1 MVEMKGEERGW
12 RRISSRLFP
21 SQGPGLGLCK
31 MWITRAC
38 TPRGREDPMEL
49 CRLGAQPRYSHG
61 HVLPLPVRPPTCC
74 LPRSYARIST
84 CFVPIGSLT
93 PPPAQPTGD

>member
-1 MVEMKGEERGW
+1 MEMTPQERGW

-21 SQGPGLGLCK
+21 SRGPSLLLCK

-38 TPRGREDPMEL
+38 TPRGREDPIEL

-61 HVLPLPVRPPTCC
+61 HVLPYLSV
-74 LPRSYARIST
+74 Y
-84 CFVPIGSLT
+84 
-93 PPPAQPTGD
+93 PPAAFQGPMPEFPLASFPLEA